1 MREPY
6 PFFAYSS
13 RERGSVLDEVDEDR
27 VGFAP

>member
-1 MREPY
+1 MRGHHPIC
-6 PFFAYSS
+6 AYSL